1 MEGGLESILPNQQF
15 ITQVNRSPFRQ
26 VHVPV
31 IKLVPVAGLV
41 DKDKLAGGGVG
52 HGTRQPV
59 GQLAPAAPELDESVT
74 VLHEARL
81 VQLAEK
87 TRVLD

>member
-1 MEGGLESILPNQQF
+1 MGWS
-15 ITQVNRSPFRQ
+15 

-31 IKLVPVAGLV
+31 VKLVPVAGFV
-41 DKDKLAGGGVG
+41 DKDELAGGGVG
-52 HGTRQPV
+52 HGTREPV
-59 GQLAPAAPELDESVT
+59 GQLAPAAPELDEGVS
-74 VLHEARL
+74 VLHEAGL